1 MRPAVAESPGAD
13 LLRWMDMLAHD
24 MVMAGYAQWIA
35 DETVRAPI
43 ARCHALLWRGVLTRR
58 EGIGTFRRE
67 LSRLAHAAGLDESH
81 LEAINC
87 QVMAELLETVAARFS
102 RSPREAS
109 RLSYEVARAAC
120 KIAAEQPN
128 LPAAMPHGGTQ
139 GVADPRLQRLA
150 LAKQGA

>member
-1 MRPAVAESPGAD
+1 MRPAVAELPGTD
-13 LLRWMDMLAHD
+13 LLRWMDLLAND
-24 MVMAGYAQWIA
+24 MITAGYTQMIP
-35 DETVRAPI
+35 DGDVRAPI

-67 LSRLAHAAGLDESH
+67 LSRLAHAAGLDERH
-81 LEAINC
+81 LDYINC
-87 QVMAELLETVAARFS
+87 QVMAELMETVAARYS

-120 KIAAEQPN
+120 QIAAERPS
-128 LPAAMPHGGTQ
+128 PPVAPPHGRTQ
-139 GVADPRLQRLA
+139 GAADTLVQRLV